1 MTTATAKTANPLG
14 TDPIPALIRRFAI
27 PSIIGMLVNAAYNIT
42 DQIFIGHRV
51 GMLGNAATNVAF
63 PITTLALALA
73 QLIGIGTATQF
84 NLNVGAEKEEEA
96 EKFLATGLTWVVII
110 GSLIGLAARFFTE
123 PLLLL
128 FGSTRTVL
136 PYAYEYLHVTAI
148 GVPFQLFVMM
158 SNFLIRA
165 DGSPKY
171 SMFSTAV
178 GGILNVFLDW
188 LFMFPFQMGIRG
200 AALATVIAQITSFAI
215 SLHYFIPHR
224 YTVLGRIRKDKT
236 CCGLEDLHF
245 NTIELR
251 PKTFGLRPVYLFNI
265 AKLGLA
271 NFLNQIIR
279 MVVIIVTNNTLRH
292 YGAATIYGSDI
303 PLAIAGILAKLNSI
317 VVAFVVGLALG
328 CQPIWSFNMGAKQ
341 YDRVKDT
348 YRFGLK
354 RNLMISMTAFVLLQ
368 LFPRQIIG
376 IFGGG
381 SELYFEFGVR
391 YIRIFMLM
399 IGLFGVQPLTINYF
413 TSTGNVKNGL
423 LLTISR
429 HGLFL
434 LPLLLILPPFMGLDG
449 ALIAGP
455 IADILAFALA
465 LLLARGS
472 FRKFNRL
479 AAADTAAE

>member
-1 MTTATAKTANPLG
+1 
-14 TDPIPALIRRFAI
+14 
-27 PSIIGMLVNAAYNIT
+27 
-42 DQIFIGHRV
+42 
-51 GMLGNAATNVAF
+51 
-63 PITTLALALA
+63 
-73 QLIGIGTATQF
+73 
-84 NLNVGAEKEEEA
+84 
-96 EKFLATGLTWVVII
+96 
-110 GSLIGLAARFFTE
+110 
-123 PLLLL
+123 
-128 FGSTRTVL
+128 
-136 PYAYEYLHVTAI
+136 
-148 GVPFQLFVMM
+148 
-158 SNFLIRA
+158 
-165 DGSPKY
+165 
-171 SMFSTAV
+171 
-178 GGILNVFLDW
+178 
-188 LFMFPFQMGIRG
+188 
-200 AALATVIAQITSFAI
+200 
-215 SLHYFIPHR
+215 
-224 YTVLGRIRKDKT
+224 
-236 CCGLEDLHF
+236 
-245 NTIELR
+245 
-251 PKTFGLRPVYLFNI
+251 
-265 AKLGLA
+265 
-271 NFLNQIIR
+271 

-292 YGAATIYGSDI
+292 YGKATIYGSDI

-328 CQPIWSFNMGAKQ
+328 CQQIWSFNMGAKQ

-434 LPLLLILPPFMGLDG
+434 LPLLLILPPFMGPDG

-455 IADILAFALA
+455 IADIPAFARPAPRPQFPQITGTPTLPR
-465 LLLARGS
+465 LQ
-472 FRKFNRL
+472 NRPL
-479 AAADTAAE
+479 GRSVGRLRLFETSAWGPTHQKSRDRTDQHQMA